1 MQSLFFAAR
10 TQNVL
15 DCLGAEY
22 CVVDICLVFVLMQ
35 NIILD
40 ETERAGTQKTP
51 SENHRKELKFR
62 RIPLSKSSA
71 LAPRSLSRSKRVRA
85 LQLARL
91 APQHLAPQRPPQQ
104 GSEGVVTWTSG

>member
-51 SENHRKELKFR
+51 SENHRKELKIR

-71 LAPRSLSRSKRVRA
+71 LAPRGLC
-85 LQLARL
+85 
-91 APQHLAPQRPPQQ
+91 
-104 GSEGVVTWTSG
+104 